1 MRSMPK
7 VGIVGCGFVGS
18 TTTFTLLLEGIASEI
33 VLINRTKKEAVGH
46 GLDLVHG
53 MEFLQSAKITTGSDY
68 KLCKDCNIIIIT
80 AGAHQ
85 EVGETRLDL
94 VNKNTKI
101 FKEMIPQIVK
111 HNKKA
116 IFIVVSNPVD
126 IMTYL
131 TLKYS
136 KYQKDRVIGTG
147 TSLDTARLR
156 YYLGSY
162 LKVSPNSIHAY
173 VLGEHGD
180 SSFPVWSSA
189 TIGSINL
196 KHFHN
201 VTNEILNK
209 AFEKTK
215 NAAYEVISKKGAT
228 YYAISLTVVEI
239 VKAIANDSN
248 KVMPVSCMLNDYYGI
263 NNICLSVPVILNR
276 NGINKILKV
285 DLDKKEIENLRNSAS
300 IIKEVLSKI

>member
-7 VGIVGCGFVGS
+7 IAIVGCGFVGS
-18 TTTFTLLLEGIASEI
+18 TTAFSLLVEGVPSEL

-46 GLDLVHG
+46 GLDLIHG
-53 MEFLQSAKITTGSDY
+53 MEFLQSAKITSGNDY
-68 KLCKDCNIIIIT
+68 KLCKDCDIIIIT

-85 EVGETRLDL
+85 EPGETRLDL
-94 VNKNTKI
+94 VNKNTKM
-101 FKEMIPQIVK
+101 FKEMIPKIVK
-111 HNKKA
+111 YNKKA
-116 IFIVVSNPVD
+116 ILVVVSNPVD
-126 IMTYL
+126 ITTYL

-136 KYQKDRVIGTG
+136 KYPKERVIGTG

-156 YYLGSY
+156 YYLGDY

-189 TIGSINL
+189 TIGSIKL
-196 KHFHN
+196 KHFHGVN
-201 VTNEILNK
+201 SHVLNN

-239 VKAIANDSN
+239 IKAIANDSN
-248 KVMPVSCMLNDYYGI
+248 RVMPVSCMVNDYYGLSNVCI
-263 NNICLSVPVILNR
+263 SVPVILNR

-285 DLDKKEIENLRNSAS
+285 DLDKNEINSLKKSAS
-300 IIKEVLSKI
+300 VIKEVINKI